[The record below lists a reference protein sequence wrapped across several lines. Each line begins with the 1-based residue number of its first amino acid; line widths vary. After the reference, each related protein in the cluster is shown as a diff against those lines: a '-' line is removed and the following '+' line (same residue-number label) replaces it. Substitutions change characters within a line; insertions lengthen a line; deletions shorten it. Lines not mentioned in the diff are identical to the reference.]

1 MRDSVSF
8 YKIDPDELSFDP
20 RTCFTCVFTAKVD
33 LGVPCLRHSRYV
45 FLTLFSLYRVQL
57 YLSLSNNALLLR
69 RMLAF
74 THCTPYHFYD
84 NFEHL
89 VHIWLFCTHSLAEHD
104 G

>member
-33 LGVPCLRHSRYV
+33 LG
-45 FLTLFSLYRVQL
+45 FT
-57 YLSLSNNALLLR
+57 
-69 RMLAF
+69 F